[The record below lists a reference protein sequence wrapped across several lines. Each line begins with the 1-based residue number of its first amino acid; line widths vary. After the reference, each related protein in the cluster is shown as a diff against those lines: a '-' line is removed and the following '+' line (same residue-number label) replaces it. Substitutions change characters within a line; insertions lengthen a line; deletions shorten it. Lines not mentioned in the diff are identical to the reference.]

1 MGKFIKYIFIF
12 LVVVIGGVIAVPF
25 LFKDKLVQMAKDEAN
40 KQLNA
45 KLNWSSADLTIL
57 KSFPKLG
64 FELNDFTLI
73 GIDDFAND
81 TLVSLPKLQVN
92 LDVMSVI
99 KGEQMSIH
107 SIVLNQPRINV
118 IVLKNGK
125 ANYDITK
132 PDTTTKTATST
143 EPTKFKMALQR
154 FEIIDGYIN
163 YNDLQG
169 AQLATIN
176 HLDHTLKGDFTQ
188 DVFDIV
194 STTEIAQLSY
204 STGGVAY
211 LNKAKFGTDFNASI
225 NMPLS
230 KYTFT
235 QNEFRLNALVF
246 GLDGVVAMPT
256 ESITMDL
263 KYTSKQA
270 SFKEFL
276 SLVPGIYTKDFAD
289 IKTSGKLAFDG
300 FVKGMYNDKL
310 KQMPA
315 FGVNLKINN
324 GYFKYPSLPKD
335 VKNINIDIALQNPNG
350 VPDNTVINIKQF
362 HVEMADNPIDV
373 RMLVTRPVSN
383 PTIDGVVK
391 GKVVLASV
399 KDFIPLESDQ
409 KLSGTII
416 ADVTLKGSQSMIDKK
431 QYEQFK
437 AAGTLAIK
445 GMEYVSK
452 DLPYGVNIKECDLKF
467 NPKTVDLIAFDAL
480 LGKNDIQ
487 ATGQLNN
494 FIAYAL
500 KDDLLQGT
508 FTATSNHMDL
518 NQFMT
523 EPTVAEG
530 KPAAAEEPM
539 TVIPVPTNLDFTLTS
554 NFKTVLYDKL
564 TMQNVRGII
573 VVKDATVT
581 MKDVTMNTLDGT
593 LKLNGTY
600 STQDVRKPKVD
611 FDMDVQNFDL
621 PKTFAAFN
629 TVQKLAP
636 AAKYAVG
643 KVSTTLKF
651 TSVLKPDMTPDLNS
665 LTGNGQLKTIDVVV
679 SGTPSLIKIADAL
692 KQESFKRL
700 PVGNTNLTYEF
711 ANGKVIVK
719 PFDIKY
725 KDSKINIKGE
735 NYFDQRIGYTMNFDI
750 PRAELG
756 SAANNVINGL
766 ISQANSKGA
775 NFSAGERIN
784 FDAIIGGTFANPIVK
799 TGLKDAAKGAINKL
813 VDDAKAKAK
822 EELEKQKAILE
833 AKARAEADKLKAQ
846 GEQKFNEEKE
856 KLKQQAE
863 AEKAKLEA
871 QAKAEAEKLKQQ
883 AKDKGKDA
891 IKGLFGPK

>member
-12 LVVVIGGVIAVPF
+12 LVVVIGSLIAVPF
-25 LFKDKLVQMAKDEAN
+25 LFKDKLIQMAKDEAN

-73 GIDDFAND
+73 GIDEFAND

-99 KGEQMSIH
+99 KGEQINVH

-132 PDTTTKTATST
+132 PDSTTKTAPST
-143 EPTKFKMALQR
+143 EPTKFKLALQR

-176 HLDHTLKGDFTQ
+176 DLDHTLKGDFTQ
-188 DVFDIV
+188 DIFDIV

-211 LNKAKFGTDFNASI
+211 LNKTKFGTDFNASI
-225 NMPLS
+225 NVPLS

-235 QNEFRLNALVF
+235 ENEFRLNALVF
-246 GLDGVVAMPT
+246 GLDGFVAMPT

-263 KYTSKQA
+263 KFKEKQA
-270 SFKEFL
+270 TFKEFL

-315 FGVNLKINN
+315 FSVNLKVNN

-335 VKNINIDIALQNPNG
+335 VKNINVDIALQNPNG

-362 HVEMADNPIDV
+362 HVEMADNPIDM

-383 PTIDGVVK
+383 PTIDGTLD
-391 GKVVLASV
+391 GKLVLASV
-399 KDFIPLESDQ
+399 KDFIPLTSDQ

-416 ADVTLKGSQSMIDKK
+416 ANVTLKGSKSMIDKK

-437 AAGTLAIK
+437 AAGTLTIK

-452 DLPYGVNIKECDLKF
+452 DLPYGINIKECDLKF
-467 NPKTVDLIAFDAL
+467 NPKTVDLIAFDAM

-508 FTATSNHMDL
+508 FNTTSSYMDL

-523 EPTVAEG
+523 EPTASTG
-530 KPAAAEEPM
+530 TPAAEEPM
-539 TVIPVPTNLDFTLTS
+539 TVIPVPTNLDFTLIS

-564 TMQNVRGII
+564 TMQNVKGII
-573 VVKDATVT
+573 VVKDAAVT
-581 MKDVTMNTLDGT
+581 MKDVAMNTLDGT

-600 STQDVRKPKVD
+600 NTQDVRKPKVD
-611 FDMDVQNFDL
+611 FDIDVQNFDL

-643 KVSTTLKF
+643 KVSTSLKF
-651 TSVLKPDMTPDLNS
+651 TSVLKSDMTPDLNT
-665 LTGNGQLKTIDVVV
+665 LTGNGQLKTIGVVV
-679 SGTPSLIKIADAL
+679 SGTPTLIKIAEAL
-692 KQESFKRL
+692 KQESFKQL

-711 ANGKVIVK
+711 ADGKVIVK
-719 PFDIKY
+719 PFDVKY

-775 NFSAGERIN
+775 NFSAGERIS
-784 FDAIIGGTFANPIVK
+784 FDALIGGTFTNPTVK
-799 TGLKDAAKGAINKL
+799 TGLKDAAKGAVNQL

-822 EELEKQKAILE
+822 EELEKQKAALE

-846 GEQKFNEEKE
+846 GEQKLNEEKD
-856 KLKQQAE
+856 KLKQQAD

-871 QAKAEAEKLKQQ
+871 QAKAEAEKAKQQ
-883 AKDKGKDA
+883 AKDKAKDGL
-891 IKGLFGPK
+891 KGLFGPK